1 MSCLDA
7 YDGET
12 IWQERLGQGDNC
24 YASPVVAG
32 DRINVVSASG
42 RLSIAEVAD
51 EYRPVQTIELEER
64 VLGSPAISGGVLLV
78 RSDKSGGLALASQGG
93 RIFYAIVSQQV
104 EYDETIWRQ
113 QDAQRERR
121 EQNKLKRRA
130 RQLGYELVPIQAG

>member
-1 MSCLDA
+1 MSA
-7 YDGET
+7 QSSRATE
-12 IWQERLGQGDNC
+12 
-24 YASPVVAG
+24 S
-32 DRINVVSASG
+32 NVVSASG